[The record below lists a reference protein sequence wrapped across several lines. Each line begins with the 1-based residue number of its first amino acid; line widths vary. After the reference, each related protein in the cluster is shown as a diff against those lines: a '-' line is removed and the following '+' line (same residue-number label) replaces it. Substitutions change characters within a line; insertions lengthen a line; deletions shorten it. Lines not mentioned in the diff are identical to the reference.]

1 MPGKGLD
8 YSTLFN
14 RDLPPAPSAPW
25 EGHPKYNFIGGHSDP
40 DLVPT
45 EAFIESAANVF
56 RGDPRN
62 ISMYNFDGGPQG
74 IVPLRRFLVDKLAA
88 HRGINTT
95 IDEVLITSGSGL
107 AIELINEILL
117 EEGDTVIVE
126 AFSFSGALGNL
137 RRRKVNMIGVEVDH
151 DGMRMDQLAQVLE
164 DLRAKGVR
172 PKYIYTIPTLQN
184 PTGTVMT
191 MERRW
196 RMLELSEEY
205 GVPIFE
211 DECYADLIFEG
222 EYENAIRS
230 LDDTNRVLHI
240 GSFSKT
246 LGPGTRL
253 GYVVAPWDVMSRLL
267 SRKNDAGTG
276 VMDQMI
282 VGDYFT
288 NHYEEHIQDVRS
300 ALKRKCDVLAS
311 ALRESFGPTID
322 FEMPRGGMYLWVR
335 LPSEVDS
342 RKLAMPALREGVAFN
357 PGPDWSADPEAAAN
371 YIRLCFALP
380 SESEIWEGI
389 EKLAY
394 VFRREGALPC

>member
-1 MPGKGLD
+1 MAENGLD

-14 RDLPPAPSAPW
+14 RGLPAPAAPW
-25 EGHPKYNFIGGHSDP
+25 EGHPRYNFIGGHSDP
-40 DLVPT
+40 DMVPT
-45 EAFIESAANVF
+45 EEFIESAARVF

-62 ISMYNFDGGPQG
+62 ISMYNFSGGPQG
-74 IVPLRRFLVDKLAA
+74 ILPLRQFLVDKLAE
-88 HRGINTT
+88 HRGIHTT
-95 IDEVLITSGSGL
+95 IDDVLITSGSGQG
-107 AIELINEILL
+107 IELINEILL

-137 RRRKVNMIGVEVDH
+137 RRRKVNIVAVELDQ
-151 DGMRMDQLAQVLE
+151 DGMRMDYLAQLLE
-164 DLRAKGVR
+164 DLRNKGVR

-184 PTGTVMT
+184 PTGTVLT

-196 RMLELSEEY
+196 RLLDLSQEY

-230 LDDTNRVLHI
+230 LDDANRVLHI

-253 GYVVAPWDVMSRLL
+253 GYVVASWEVMSRLL
-267 SRKNDAGTG
+267 SRKGDGGTG

-288 NHYEEHIQDVRS
+288 NHYENHILEMRS
-300 ALKRKCDVLAS
+300 ALQRKCDTLSS
-311 ALRESFGPTID
+311 ALRESFGPSVE
-322 FEMPRGGMYLWVR
+322 FVVPRGGMYLWVK
-335 LPSEVDS
+335 LPDGVDS
-342 RKLAMPALREGVAFN
+342 RNLAGPALREGIAFN
-357 PGPDWSADPEAAAN
+357 PGPEWSADPDAAAS

-380 SESEIWEGI
+380 SEQEIWEGI
-389 EKLAY
+389 EKLAD
-394 VFRREGALPC
+394 VFRREGALP

>member
-1 MPGKGLD
+1 MPGTGLD
-8 YSTLFN
+8 YSALFN
-14 RDLPPAPSAPW
+14 RDLPPPVGAW

-40 DLVPT
+40 DMVPT
-45 EAFIESAANVF
+45 EGFIESATRVF

-62 ISMYNFDGGPQG
+62 ISMYNFSGGPQG
-74 IVPLRRFLVDKLAA
+74 ILPLREFLVEKLGQ
-88 HRGINTT
+88 HRGIDTT
-95 IDEVLITSGSGL
+95 VDDVLITSGSGQG
-107 AIELINEILL
+107 IELINEILL
-117 EEGDTVIVE
+117 EEGDTAIVE

-137 RRRKVNMIGVEVDH
+137 RRRKVNIVGIDADQ
-151 DGMRMDQLAQVLE
+151 DGMRMDHLAQALE
-164 DLRAKGVR
+164 DLRNRGVR

-184 PTGTVMT
+184 PTGTVLT
-191 MERRW
+191 MERRL

-222 EYENAIRS
+222 AYENAIRS

-253 GYVVAPWDVMSRLL
+253 GYVVASWDVMSRLL

-282 VGDYFT
+282 VGDYFI
-288 NHYEEHIQDVRS
+288 NHYEDHILDMRS
-300 ALKRKCDVLAS
+300 ALKRKCDILSS
-311 ALRESFGPTID
+311 ALRESFGPSVE
-322 FEMPRGGMYLWVR
+322 FEVPRGGMYLWVK
-335 LPSEVDS
+335 LPDGVDS
-342 RKLAMPALREGVAFN
+342 RELNGPALREGIAFN
-357 PGPDWSADPEAAAN
+357 PGPDWSADPDAAAG

-380 SESEIWEGI
+380 SEEQIREGV
-389 EKLAY
+389 EKLAD
-394 VFRREGALPC
+394 VFRREGALR

>member
-1 MPGKGLD
+1 MPGQGLD
-8 YSTLFN
+8 YSALFN
-14 RDLPPAPSAPW
+14 RELPPPSPKW
-25 EGHPKYNFIGGHSDP
+25 GGHPRFNFIGGHSDP
-40 DLVPT
+40 DMVPT
-45 EAFIESAANVF
+45 EGFVESAERVF

-62 ISMYNFDGGPQG
+62 ISMYNFSGGPQG
-74 IVPLRRFLVDKLAA
+74 ILPLREFLVEKLGQ
-88 HRGINTT
+88 HRGIDTT
-95 IDEVLITSGSGL
+95 IDDVLITSGSGQG
-107 AIELINEILL
+107 IELINEILL
-117 EEGDTVIVE
+117 EEGDTAIVE

-137 RRRKVNMIGVEVDH
+137 RRRKVNIVGIEVDQ
-151 DGMRMDQLAQVLE
+151 DGMRMDHLAQALE
-164 DLRAKGVR
+164 DLRERGVR

-184 PTGTVMT
+184 PTGTVLT
-191 MERRW
+191 MERRY

-230 LDDTNRVLHI
+230 LDDSNRVLHI

-253 GYVVAPWDVMSRLL
+253 GYVVASWDVMSRLL

-288 NHYEEHIQDVRS
+288 HHYEDHILEMRS
-300 ALKRKCDVLAS
+300 ALQRKCDVLS
-311 ALRESFGPTID
+311 GALRESFGPSVE
-322 FEMPRGGMYLWVR
+322 FEVPRGGMYLWVK
-335 LPSEVDS
+335 LPDGVDS
-342 RKLAMPALREGVAFN
+342 RDLEGPALREGIAFN
-357 PGPDWSADPEAAAN
+357 PGPDWSADPDAAAG

-380 SESEIWEGI
+380 SEAEIREGV
-389 EKLAY
+389 EKLAD
-394 VFRREGALPC
+394 VFRGEGAIP

>member
-1 MPGKGLD
+1 MPEQGLD

-14 RDLPPAPSAPW
+14 RGLPAPAPPW
-25 EGHPKYNFIGGHSDP
+25 EGHPRYNFIGGHSDP

-45 EAFIESAANVF
+45 EQFIESAARVF

-62 ISMYNFDGGPQG
+62 ISMYNFSGGPQG
-74 IVPLRRFLVDKLAA
+74 ILPLREFLVDKLAA

-95 IDEVLITSGSGL
+95 IDDVLITSGSGQG
-107 AIELINEILL
+107 IELINEILL

-137 RRRKVNMIGVEVDH
+137 RRRKVNVVAVELDQ
-151 DGMRMDQLAQVLE
+151 DGMRMDHLAQLLE
-164 DLRAKGVR
+164 DLRNRGVR

-184 PTGTVMT
+184 PTGTVLT
-191 MERRW
+191 MERRL
-196 RMLELSEEY
+196 RLLELSEEY

-230 LDDTNRVLHI
+230 LDDANRVLHI

-253 GYVVAPWDVMSRLL
+253 GYVVASWEVMSRLL

-288 NHYEEHIQDVRS
+288 NHYEDHILEVR
-300 ALKRKCDVLAS
+300 ATLQHKCDTLSSV
-311 ALRESFGPTID
+311 LRESFGPSVE
-322 FEMPRGGMYLWVR
+322 FVVPRGGMYLWVK
-335 LPSEVDS
+335 LPNGVDS
-342 RKLAMPALREGVAFN
+342 RDLAGPALREGIAFN
-357 PGPDWSADPEAAAN
+357 PGPEWSADPDAAAS

-380 SESEIWEGI
+380 SEAEIWEGI
-389 EKLAY
+389 EKLAD
-394 VFRREGALPC
+394 VFRREGALP